1 MKIITGNLLK
11 ILFLKERFIHILKI
25 ISCSILFLMVISN
38 LFFLLSFA
46 QHPEAKVSILY
57 FNNHSQQSDWDW
69 LSKGLTD
76 MLINNLSQFDFITCS
91 TRQDIENFYIKY
103 NLSPTQ
109 TEIERQLLI
118 KAEEDLDSDVIFYG
132 NFYFSSS
139 TQLIFSLKKYEAT
152 NREIIA
158 FRDIKVERTD
168 IFKLKE
174 KLALLILEE
183 LGAEL
188 SLKDK
193 ALIEETPTSSL
204 DALINYYK
212 CLDSRDR
219 AIIEYKGVDYPSKK
233 LWSQAIDYGEK
244 AVALDPKYADAY
256 YLLTEIYHRTHWT
269 IREVE
274 SLNKFIQLV
283 EDNHLESK
291 RIYEQASQAYFRLGY
306 AFYSKKE
313 FDQAIEY
320 FNFSIKYNPDLL
332 DSYLYLVQAYY
343 DKGEIG
349 LALDACEQ
357 VLRIDPQ
364 NKEISWFYK
373 KIEQSQKYGREAYES
388 YEKGYLAYKEGDFE
402 KAINYFKTSIFY
414 NPEFKEPHYY
424 LALSYYNIGDYDNSI
439 FQWREVIKIDPFD
452 NSAKHFLNRSLEE
465 KKYGRETLRYFDS
478 GYDYYI
484 KGEYAKAVEEF
495 NKALSYN
502 PKYEKARQ
510 YLSRSYYQL
519 NQMDKY
525 REEREKATELKISDE
540 EEKAEEHYKL
550 GYEFYSLN
558 NYDVAIEELKKALNL
573 KSNHP
578 GARFLL
584 GECYFKKE
592 EYQLAHLE
600 YERVINDLEKN
611 EYTDDALLGS
621 GWCLY
626 ILGEYQQATEKFLT
640 LINEFPESSLVL
652 QATYKLS
659 KSYFKIKDYSKTI
672 EVSKEFLEKY
682 PEFQGPEIEEIYF
695 WLGQSYLALEHYQ
708 EAEETFARLSSL
720 YPDSPLVK
728 EVKYLRSLSLFKLER
743 YQEAIK
749 ILEELVAAEGE
760 GRTKDEAHYLLARC
774 WLNLAKYE
782 QAIKNL
788 EDLKYNHQTEASLL
802 EKVIFDLGLA
812 YSRKGDK
819 EKAVLEFQE
828 FIEKYPQS
836 ELINSAHFELGKAL
850 FNLKEYKLAL
860 SELKGISTAEALY
873 LRAKAAKELGNRE
886 AEISI
891 LSELQEKFPENKYS
905 QEAYFKLG
913 NYYYKQKQYK
923 EAIEEF
929 MKLSQYFPHS
939 SLLTEGYYW
948 VGWSHFK
955 LANYPKAIEY
965 FKKIK
970 GEEINL
976 ELTQKA
982 MFMVAESLYNLK
994 DYQNARREYQNFI
1007 QKYPEA
1013 ELSANAQYAIAWTY
1027 LENKEYEPSI
1037 TEFKKLLSLYPKS
1050 KFTEEAQFRIAKGY
1064 FLLGEKDKAI
1074 SELKEF
1080 IDGNIKSNFR
1090 LEALYILSQIYLE
1103 EEKWMDSII
1112 ELERLIRE
1120 YPKNK
1125 YLPDALYGLCLSYFK
1140 KDEYNKAIEIGEKYL
1155 KDYSKLPFGDDILYI
1170 KAICWENLKNQEKAI
1185 ADYQSLISTFPQSP
1199 YVEKAKER
1207 LEVLQKEKE

>member
-1 MKIITGNLLK
+1 MKIITDNLLK
-11 ILFLKERFIHILKI
+11 ILFLKEKYIHILKI
-25 ISCSILFLMVISN
+25 IGYSVLFLIVISN
-38 LFFLLSFA
+38 LFFILSFA
-46 QHPEAKVSILY
+46 QHSELKVSMLY
-57 FNNHSQQSDWDW
+57 FNNRTQQSDWDW

-76 MLINNLSQFDFITCS
+76 MLIQDLSRFDFITWS
-91 TRQDIENFYIKY
+91 IRQDIENFYIKH
-103 NLSPTQ
+103 NLSPSQ
-109 TEIERQLLI
+109 TEINQQLLI
-118 KAEEDLDSDVIFYG
+118 RAEEDLDTDIIFFG

-139 TQLIFSLKKYEAT
+139 TQLIFSLKKYEVT

-174 KLALLILEE
+174 KLALLILKE
-183 LGAEL
+183 LGVEF
-188 SLKDK
+188 SSKDK
-193 ALIEETPTSSL
+193 ALIEEAPTSSL
-204 DALINYYK
+204 GALINYYK

-219 AIIEYKGVDYPSKK
+219 AIIEYKGVDYPSKQ
-233 LWSQAIDYGEK
+233 LWAQAIDYGEK

-256 YLLTEIYHRTHWT
+256 YLLAEIYHRTHWT

-283 EDNHLESK
+283 EDNHLENK

-320 FNFSIKYNPDLL
+320 FNFSIKYNPNLL
-332 DSYLYLVQAYY
+332 DSHIYLVQAYY

-349 LALDACEQ
+349 LALDACEE

-373 KIEQSQKYGREAYES
+373 KIEQSQKYGRDAYEN

-402 KAINYFKTSIFY
+402 KAIDYFKTSIFY
-414 NPEFKEPHYY
+414 NPGFKEPHYY

-484 KGEYAKAVEEF
+484 RGEYDKAVEEF

-519 NQMDKY
+519 NRMDKY
-525 REEREKATELKISDE
+525 REEREKAAELKISDE

-592 EYQLAHLE
+592 EYQLAQLE
-600 YERVINDLEKN
+600 YERIINDLEKN
-611 EYTDDALLGS
+611 EYTDDALLSS

-626 ILGEYQQATEKFLT
+626 LLGEHQQATEKFLK
-640 LINEFPESSLVL
+640 LINEFPESNLVS

-672 EVSKEFLEKY
+672 KVCKEFLEKY
-682 PEFQGPEIEEIYF
+682 PKFQGPEIEEIYF
-695 WLGQSYLALEHYQ
+695 CLGQSYLGLEQYQ

-720 YPDSPLVK
+720 YPDSPLIK
-728 EVKYLRSLSLFKLER
+728 EVEYSRSLSLFKLER

-749 ILEELVAAEGE
+749 ILEELMAAEGE
-760 GRTKDEAHYLLARC
+760 GRTKDETHYLLARC
-774 WLNLAKYE
+774 WLNLAEYN

-788 EDLKYNHQTEASLL
+788 EDLKYNNKTEDSLL

-836 ELINSAHFELGKAL
+836 ELIDSAHFELGKVL

-860 SELKGISTAEALY
+860 SELKEISTAEALY
-873 LRAKAAKELGNRE
+873 LSGKAAEELGDRE

-891 LSELQEKFPENKYS
+891 LSELKEKFPESKYS

-913 NYYYKQKQYK
+913 NYYYNQKQYK
-923 EAIEEF
+923 EAIDEF

-939 SLLTEGYYW
+939 SLLIEGYYW
-948 VGWSHFK
+948 IGWSHFK
-955 LANYPKAIEY
+955 LADYPKAIEY
-965 FKKIK
+965 FKKVEE
-970 GEEINL
+970 EEINL
-976 ELTQKA
+976 ELAQRA

-994 DYQNARREYQNFI
+994 DYQNARKEYQNFI
-1007 QKYPEA
+1007 QKYPEV

-1027 LENKEYEPSI
+1027 LENKEYKPSI
-1037 TEFKKLLSLYPKS
+1037 SEFKKLISLYPKS

-1064 FLLGEKDKAI
+1064 FLLGEKDRAI
-1074 SELKEF
+1074 SELKKF

-1090 LEALYILSQIYLE
+1090 VEALYILSQIYLE

-1120 YPKNK
+1120 YPKNR

-1170 KAICWENLKNQEKAI
+1170 KAICWENLENQEKAI
-1185 ADYQSLISTFPQSP
+1185 ADYQSLISTFSQSP
-1199 YVEKAKER
+1199 YVEKAEER
-1207 LEVLQKEKE
+1207 LEVLQKE